1 MAKFD
6 ALLNQIHQSTQTG
19 ALAVDED
26 TYIKIDKNRQFVV
39 PDSFNPIIAYE
50 GDVNSQVITFA
61 CPAVVEGHQLA
72 DCANKKLRWSNMASG
87 NEGSSVLSYRLD
99 KDILYLS
106 WEAPPETFTMAGD
119 LEISITF
126 SDYLN
131 GRIVYSWNTAPLL
144 GLKVGKTLDKV
155 SDKISEENLVNYSP
169 AKNEVLIVNTET
181 RQITEPKGY
190 NYIIC
195 NYGDVGTSVVYFQ
208 IKRYVRGIDLLDENT
223 NFTVYWK
230 LESESAVD
238 RGGESI
244 EQSHKYL
251 YAVEIDDRDSEG
263 LVNVIWLPSPNIT
276 SNVLQY
282 HGPITIMLEFSN
294 KEKVWRTCSYDKL
307 EIGEYGFSAPVSDLP
322 GEDTT
327 RLNYIINADE
337 ITTDK
342 DTLTVSGLTTHRQV
356 SNLEPRLLNRHELVV
371 DYKDGQYYGTKMG
384 LYKNQDSRE
393 APYIAYSP
401 EVIIIVNGGD
411 AFDK

>member
-1 MAKFD
+1 MEK
-6 ALLNQIHQSTQTG
+6 
-19 ALAVDED
+19 D
-26 TYIKIDKNRQFVV
+26 T
-39 PDSFNPIIAYE
+39 
-50 GDVNSQVITFA
+50 
-61 CPAVVEGHQLA
+61 
-72 DCANKKLRWSNMASG
+72 
-87 NEGSSVLSYRLD
+87 
-99 KDILYLS
+99 LYLS
-106 WEAPPETFTMAGD
+106 WEAPPEAFTAAGD

-131 GRIVYSWNTAPLL
+131 GRIVYSWNTAPLE

-230 LESESAVD
+230 LENESAVD

-251 YAVEIDDRDSEG
+251 YAVEVDDRDSEG
-263 LVNVIWLPSPNIT
+263 LVNVVWLPSPNIT

-294 KEKVWRTCSYDKL
+294 KEKIWRTCSYDKL

-322 GEDTT
+322 GEDSN
-327 RLNYIINADE
+327 RLNYIIDANAISADKKVE
-337 ITTDK
+337 NVAGLVQQRRCTTDY
-342 DTLTVSGLTTHRQV
+342 DTYLYHNEIVA
-356 SNLEPRLLNRHELVV
+356 E
-371 DYKDGQYYGTKMG
+371 YDGQGGFYGVKIGTFEGQK
-384 LYKNQDSRE
+384 STT
-393 APYIAYSP
+393 APYLAYAP
-401 EVIIIVNGGD
+401 DVTVIVDGGN
-411 AFDK
+411 ASEE